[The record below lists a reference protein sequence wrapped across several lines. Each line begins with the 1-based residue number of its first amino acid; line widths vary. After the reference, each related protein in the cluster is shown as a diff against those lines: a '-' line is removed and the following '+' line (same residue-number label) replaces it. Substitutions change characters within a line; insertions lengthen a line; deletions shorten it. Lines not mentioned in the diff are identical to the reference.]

1 MEIINIGVAGCLG
14 NMGRELVKKVIE
26 NPKVNLTGGFE
37 HKEHKLINKKLSDI
51 VNCETNLIV
60 SNSAEEIFLNSNV
73 VIDFTT
79 PESSLVNIEFA
90 QKTKTPLVIGTT
102 GLSLEINN
110 KIIDASNQ
118 VALLQSTN
126 MSLGVNL
133 LFHLPID
140 VITRKKIV
148 NLNKENIG
156 SIVIIKI
163 KVQKHIIPK
172 FRRQPYRVNC
182 ICNNLPIDIVF
193 FNARHPYIKLNLPIN
208 KDCIISGKLEFFNNI
223 FQITHPEYII
233 NPDNISYLKT
243 VQPIYTL
250 TKGLTQ
256 KVYLKII
263 QYAIKKLVV

>member
-14 NMGRELVKKVIE
+14 KMGRELVKKVIE
-26 NPKVNLTGGFE
+26 NPKVNLTGCFE
-37 HKEHKLINKKLSDI
+37 HKEHKLINKKLSEI

-60 SNSAEEIFLNSNV
+60 SNSAEEVFLNSNV

-133 LFHLPID
+133 LFNLVQKTAFILNDTDYDIEISETHHKHKID
-140 VITRKKIV
+140 SPSGTAISLGELAAKGRKRKFEDIKVFNRSTNNKRKPGEIGFSVTRGGEIPGEHTVSFIGENDRIDLSHKALNRSIFVNGAIEAALFLSKKKTG
-148 NLNKENIG
+148 LYTMED
-156 SIVIIKI
+156 IIK
-163 KVQKHIIPK
+163 V
-172 FRRQPYRVNC
+172 
-182 ICNNLPIDIVF
+182 
-193 FNARHPYIKLNLPIN
+193 
-208 KDCIISGKLEFFNNI
+208 
-223 FQITHPEYII
+223 
-233 NPDNISYLKT
+233 
-243 VQPIYTL
+243 
-250 TKGLTQ
+250 
-256 KVYLKII
+256 
-263 QYAIKKLVV
+263 